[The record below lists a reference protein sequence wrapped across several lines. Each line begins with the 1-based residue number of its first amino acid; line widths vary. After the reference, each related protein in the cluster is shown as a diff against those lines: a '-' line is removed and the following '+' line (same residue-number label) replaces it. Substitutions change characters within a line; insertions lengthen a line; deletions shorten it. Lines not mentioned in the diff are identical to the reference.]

1 MKRFVVAASLALAL
15 AACQDDGLSSR
26 SPTRHLSPIPPATM
40 ALMSSKGMSKSDPIV
55 IRSFKKEAE
64 MEVWKRGQ
72 DGRYALLKTYPIC
85 RWSGQLGPKRKEGDR
100 QAPEGFY
107 AITPAQLNP
116 NSAYY
121 LSFDTGYP
129 NAYDRANGG
138 TGSALMVHG
147 SCSSRGCFAMTDEA
161 IAEIYAIAREALA
174 GGQRTFQFQ
183 SYPFRMTAENL
194 AKHRLDPNIAFWK
207 NLKEGSDYFEVAHL
221 EPQVAV
227 ADRRY
232 QFSVPDPSAV
242 AAVMEKERADEQKVA
257 ELVGKGVQP
266 VRLVYDDGGG
276 NPVFAT
282 ALASLSGGDSLA
294 VDASA
299 RRRLGDVSRPEA
311 LAAGPHEI
319 LLDPATGKPKNE
331 GGTPIALAYAAAKP
345 DAAPRSV
352 EPAPAATPAGKAQAT
367 GPAPRT
373 EVAMM
378 ADAPAETPLYKR
390 MLSGIGDLF
399 STAPAPAAP
408 VQQTAAA
415 PAPKAAAK
423 APRTSAN

>member
-1 MKRFVVAASLALAL
+1 
-15 AACQDDGLSSR
+15 
-26 SPTRHLSPIPPATM
+26 
-40 ALMSSKGMSKSDPIV
+40 
-55 IRSFKKEAE
+55 
-64 MEVWKRGQ
+64 
-72 DGRYALLKTYPIC
+72 
-85 RWSGQLGPKRKEGDR
+85 
-100 QAPEGFY
+100 
-107 AITPAQLNP
+107 
-116 NSAYY
+116 
-121 LSFDTGYP
+121 
-129 NAYDRANGG
+129 
-138 TGSALMVHG
+138 
-147 SCSSRGCFAMTDEA
+147 
-161 IAEIYAIAREALA
+161 
-174 GGQRTFQFQ
+174 
-183 SYPFRMTAENL
+183 MTAENL